1 MFLRT
6 CWEEFCFQICCVC
19 LTSPPP
25 LSFLLLKAQKDL
37 CVCETFQVEEWKSLH
52 CAYPCLEAEINS
64 DGLRAEL
71 FSILRYLLTSE
82 LCDWWKMKLK
92 QVAVCER
99 PQTWLSTGSASCAA
113 DIDGICSLLKNNNR
127 KPEHC
132 GLPQWSLKSVINA
145 ALPLSHA

>member
-1 MFLRT
+1 MKCIFKET
-6 CWEEFCFQICCVC
+6 CWERVLLSDMLCVC
-19 LTSPPP
+19 CLPSP

-82 LCDWWKMKLK
+82 
-92 QVAVCER
+92 V
-99 PQTWLSTGSASCAA
+99 
-113 DIDGICSLLKNNNR
+113 
-127 KPEHC
+127 
-132 GLPQWSLKSVINA
+132 
-145 ALPLSHA
+145 